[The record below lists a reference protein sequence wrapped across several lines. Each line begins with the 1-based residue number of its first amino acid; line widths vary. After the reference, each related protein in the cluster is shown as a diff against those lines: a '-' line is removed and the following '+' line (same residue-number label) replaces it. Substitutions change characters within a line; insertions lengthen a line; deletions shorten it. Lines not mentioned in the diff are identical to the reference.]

1 MRSNL
6 VRLAH
11 IYQEFERNTAPY
23 RGSAVCRK
31 GCAYC
36 CTDAG
41 RIDITTLEGLAIR
54 EVMDSLPRARQLM
67 LKKALAA
74 DLKKREKGQTSPCPF
89 LMKNRACMIYSARPF
104 ACRRIYSVQICSKS
118 QPPVLHRQVMDL
130 GAGAIQALQRLDHAG
145 YSGHLSFILHMLEAP
160 GFLDTYLAGEYA
172 PQEIMNFGRSHHIA
186 INRLAAPCPDEGTGR
201 TPE

>member
-1 MRSNL
+1 MRSNI
-6 VRLAH
+6 VRLSQ
-11 IYQEFERNTAPY
+11 IYQEFERHAAPY
-23 RGSAVCRK
+23 RASTACRK

-54 EVMDSLPRARQLM
+54 EVMGGLPRARRLM
-67 LKKALAA
+67 LNKALAT
-74 DLKKREKGQTSPCPF
+74 DLKKREKGQASPCPF
-89 LMKNRACMIYSARPF
+89 LMKNKACMIYAARPF
-104 ACRRIYSVQICSKS
+104 ACRRIYSVKICGKS

-145 YSGHLSFILHMLEAP
+145 YSGHLSFIFRMLEAP

-172 PQEIMNFGRSHHIA
+172 PQEIMNFGRSHNIV
-186 INRLAAPCPDEGTGR
+186 INRVAAPYPHKG
-201 TPE
+201 